1 MKMDQLS
8 KFQKLS
14 KAAKKKK
21 KKKKNS
27 SCIKEWKIN
36 IQSQKIKSDNSGA
49 FIALRHPLIFWLLI
63 LILPSLI
70 Q

>member
-14 KAAKKKK
+14 KE
-21 KKKKNS
+21 KKKNL